1 MGEKYDQTIS
11 LLDEHLAL
19 KKTGNSPFQHKGL
32 AASLE
37 EVVSNSKDEQDK
49 SVLEN
54 MVFDRVKTLK
64 ASVNA
69 LLEEIGLRTDLNE
82 RQFGEI
88 DGEILRLK
96 NRLLQYESLEY
107 QVLDGL
113 DRAKREAKS
122 QAESDVLELKQE
134 RRKEE
139 LECWRDL
146 MFLKKYL
153 MVSLKDYWELVRR
166 WRVLKG

>member
-1 MGEKYDQTIS
+1 MTTMENQYLSSVSTKI
-11 LLDEHLAL
+11 LPFEH
-19 KKTGNSPFQHKGL
+19 QGL
-32 AASLE
+32 RESLE
-37 EVVSNSKDEQDK
+37 QVVSNSEVEQDK

-69 LLEEIGLRTDLNE
+69 ILEEIGLRKDLNQ

-88 DGEILRLK
+88 DGEILRLR
-96 NRLLQYESLEY
+96 NRLLQYEALEFQGY
-107 QVLDGL
+107 GGL
-113 DRAKREAKS
+113 DRVAAEAKT
-122 QAESDVLELKQE
+122 QVESDVLEFE
-134 RRKEE
+134 REKRKEE

-166 WRVLKG
+166 WRVLEG